1 MDRNKLLTLPNLL
14 SLYRIIAF
22 PLILWFIIRK
32 SVVLFAVFLII
43 NLITDVLDGLIAR
56 MFNMQTELGARLDS
70 IGDMG
75 TYMLGFLG
83 IYVFKWED
91 IAPHMTPLLVFIGLC
106 ILLVMIALIKF
117 GRLPSFHLYSWK
129 IGGYIQGLFFIV
141 LFTFGFY
148 LPLYYLMVG
157 WAILAAL
164 EHIAIQ
170 LVIAQMRSN
179 VKGLYWV
186 LQNKNIRQ

>member
-1 MDRNKLLTLPNLL
+1 MAKNKLLTVPNLL

-22 PLILWFIIRK
+22 PVILWFIIRK
-32 SVVLFAVFLII
+32 NAPLFAIFLII
-43 NLITDVLDGLIAR
+43 NLISDVLDGLIAR
-56 MFNMQTELGARLDS
+56 IFNMQTELGARLDS
-70 IGDMG
+70 MGDTG
-75 TYMLGFLG
+75 TYMAGFLG

-91 IAPHMTPLLVFIGLC
+91 IAPHMTPLLVYIGLC
-106 ILLVMIALIKF
+106 VFLIILALIKF

-129 IGGYIQGLFFIV
+129 IGGYIQGFFFII

-170 LVIAQMRSN
+170 LIIPQMRSN

-186 LQNKNIRQ
+186 LQNNTNK